1 MWLQQPTVQFKHTA
15 LVMVEGATAGT
26 AAHWSTEPSVNKLY
40 GSCVP
45 ARRPAAVILP
55 AAGRRS
61 GARNSRGLFGAR
73 RRSLRVAEVS
83 SFENDV
89 NRDGKADSSSVT
101 LSVPLEAGEKVHHAS
116 AILLFNYALDDA
128 VRTPLTPPP
137 SPSRNHCPAA
147 ISLRGGKESRAGC

>member
-1 MWLQQPTVQFKHTA
+1 M
-15 LVMVEGATAGT
+15 
-26 AAHWSTEPSVNKLY
+26 
-40 GSCVP
+40 
-45 ARRPAAVILP
+45 
-55 AAGRRS
+55 
-61 GARNSRGLFGAR
+61 R

-137 SPSRNHCPAA
+137 SLSRNHCPAA